1 MGDIA
6 AIITAAV
13 AFLALIGG
21 YVQFVLR
28 RALLPCLE
36 FDVEFLTL
44 SRSTTSDES
53 IGEVLLRIKNEGPA
67 VGYVTNVR
75 CRVRYRLAGESGV
88 VAEGSSQGQP
98 GEPDFAHRLPAKD
111 FFYFDQKNQESQESQ
126 KRFIQPGVTQWYR
139 KPLVFPAN
147 TCLISVWGRFEY
159 VLHAGKITEFLA
171 DLLREPHEKNPIP
184 YVVRHT
190 FTLRDDAT

>member
-6 AIITAAV
+6 AIIAAV
-13 AFLALIGG
+13 AALLALIAG

-44 SRSTTSDES
+44 SRSTSSDES
-53 IGEVLLRIKNEGPA
+53 IGEVVLRIRNEGPA

-88 VAEGSSQGQP
+88 VPEDSTQAPP
-98 GEPDFAHRLPAKD
+98 GEPDFTYRLPAKD
-111 FFYFDQKNQESQESQ
+111 FFYLDRKKEVNQ

-139 KPLVFPAN
+139 KPLAFPAN
-147 TCLISVWGRFEY
+147 TCLISVWGQFEY
-159 VLHAGKITEFLA
+159 VLQAGKITKFLA
-171 DLLREPHEKNPIP
+171 ALLREPRETNPIP
-184 YVVRHT
+184 YAVRRT
-190 FTLRDDAT
+190 FTLSDDAK